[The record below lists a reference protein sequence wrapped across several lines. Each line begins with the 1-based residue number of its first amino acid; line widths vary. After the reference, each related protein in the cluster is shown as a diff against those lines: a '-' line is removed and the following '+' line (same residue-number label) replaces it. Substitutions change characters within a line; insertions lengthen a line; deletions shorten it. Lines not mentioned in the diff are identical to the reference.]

1 MADLITATEAGT
13 KGEPIGPI
21 IINRDHIVSARR
33 YAPRGSKGPQPE
45 RTALALSTGRELQI
59 TDPLDGLLSRTSMT

>member
-1 MADLITATEAGT
+1 MADLIKATEAGT
-13 KGEPIGPI
+13 KGEPIGSI

-45 RTALALSTGRELQI
+45 RTVLALSTGRELQI
-59 TDPLDGLLSRTSMT
+59 TDALDALLLQTPMT